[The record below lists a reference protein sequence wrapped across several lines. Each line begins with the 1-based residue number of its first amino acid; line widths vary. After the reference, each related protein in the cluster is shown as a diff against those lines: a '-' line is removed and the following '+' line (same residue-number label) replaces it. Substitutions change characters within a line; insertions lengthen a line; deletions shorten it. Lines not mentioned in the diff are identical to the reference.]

1 MMASAASRA
10 TRRNYQEKF
19 DARAYADMINH
30 LTKSQVSFH
39 QEELHRLFQSD
50 LVQGKTLLDVG
61 SGPSICRLFALSRRF
76 NDIVLSDLVEG
87 CILELNKWINKAED
101 AVDWTA
107 RAEEIA
113 ELEGYSDIKKGA
125 LEIQERT
132 RSSIRKVVP
141 CDVLE
146 PGVLPEEHR
155 ETFDVVVSGGTLE
168 SAAVDDESYRIVV
181 KNVGALVKPGGLLV
195 LSGFGGL
202 KNTYRLGTADFP
214 LPNFTEDVIKQA
226 LKDAGFQ
233 VKVDRTKRSAAEFG
247 TPEAFTFVF
256 AAHKP

>member
-1 MMASAASRA
+1 
-10 TRRNYQEKF
+10 
-19 DARAYADMINH
+19 
-30 LTKSQVSFH
+30 
-39 QEELHRLFQSD
+39 
-50 LVQGKTLLDVG
+50 
-61 SGPSICRLFALSRRF
+61 
-76 NDIVLSDLVEG
+76 
-87 CILELNKWINKAED
+87 
-101 AVDWTA
+101 
-107 RAEEIA
+107 
-113 ELEGYSDIKKGA
+113 DIKKVA

-146 PGVLPEEHR
+146 SGVLPEEHR

-202 KNTYRLGTADFP
+202 KNTYRLGTADIP